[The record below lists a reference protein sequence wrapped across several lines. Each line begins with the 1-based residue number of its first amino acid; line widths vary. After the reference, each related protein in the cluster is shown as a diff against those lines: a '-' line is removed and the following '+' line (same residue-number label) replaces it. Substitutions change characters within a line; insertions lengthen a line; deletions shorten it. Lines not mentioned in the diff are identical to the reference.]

1 MSIEVKNLSKSF
13 GAVQALKD
21 VSLSFGENK
30 IYGLLGRN
38 GAGKSTL
45 LNVIANRIF
54 PDAGTVTLD
63 GRPAAENDGAQ
74 SSLYLMSEQTLYPED
89 MKIKDAF
96 RWTKNFYPGFDRDF
110 AEKLAGSFDLNLNAK
125 VKTLS
130 TGYSSIFKLV
140 VALSVNTP
148 YVFFDEPVLGLDANH
163 RELFYKTLLARYGEH
178 PFTAVISTHLIEEAA
193 GLIEDVAILKE
204 GKLLRACSREEL
216 LQNVY
221 TVSGPVSQVN
231 EYLRDRKTL
240 GTDSLGGLLSAYVEG
255 RPEKEKAPA
264 GLEFSGMD
272 LQKLFILMTNE

>member
-1 MSIEVKNLSKSF
+1 MSIQVENLSKSF
-13 GAVQALKD
+13 GQVQALD
-21 VSLSFGENK
+21 GVSLCFEENK

-63 GRPAAENDGAQ
+63 GRPVRENDGAQ
-74 SSLYLMSEQTLYPED
+74 SRMYLMSEQTLYPET
-89 MKIKDAF
+89 MRVKEAF
-96 RWTKNFYPGFDRDF
+96 RWLGNFYPEFDRDF
-110 AEKLAGSFDLNLNAK
+110 AEQLADSFELNRNAK
-125 VKTLS
+125 VKGLS
-130 TGYSSIFKLV
+130 TGYLSIFKLIA
-140 VALSVNTP
+140 ALSVNTP

-163 RELFYKTLLARYGEH
+163 RELFYKVLLARYVER
-178 PFTAVISTHLIEEAA
+178 PFTAVISTHLIEEVA
-193 GLIEDVAILKE
+193 GLIEEVAILRR

-231 EYLRDRKTL
+231 GYLQGRKTL

>member
-1 MSIEVKNLSKSF
+1 MSIQVENLSKSF
-13 GAVQALKD
+13 GQVQALD
-21 VSLSFGENK
+21 GVSLCFEENK

-63 GRPAAENDGAQ
+63 DRPVRENDGAQ
-74 SSLYLMSEQTLYPED
+74 SRMYLMSEQTLYPET
-89 MKIKDAF
+89 MRVKEAF
-96 RWTKNFYPGFDRDF
+96 RWLGNFYPEFDRDF
-110 AEKLAGSFDLNLNAK
+110 AEQLADSFELNRNAK
-125 VKTLS
+125 VKGLS
-130 TGYSSIFKLV
+130 TGYLSIFKLIA
-140 VALSVNTP
+140 ALSVNTP

-163 RELFYKTLLARYGEH
+163 RELFYKVLLARYVER
-178 PFTAVISTHLIEEAA
+178 PFTAVISTHLIEEVA
-193 GLIEDVAILKE
+193 GLIEEVAILRR

-231 EYLRDRKTL
+231 GYLQGRKTL